1 MKVLFVDDQPKLIQ
15 TTVLDNLPNDIEHT
29 VCDFDDVQN
38 KLIRFCPDIVVLDLR
53 RDHSE
58 SGQGD
63 GTDSFNTIWK
73 HRFRPVIVFSAYPE
87 MLKDSRPEH
96 PFVKYVIKDASG
108 LKNLQT
114 SIQELS
120 LQVQA
125 ILDAEKEIDNQ
136 VSIAL
141 RDVAPVIYDQ
151 FNQPSARSE
160 AILRAAQRRIA
171 AMIDETSLRPSSL
184 KPWEQY
190 IFPPVVT
197 GLITGDVIKRKGSDG
212 SNAGDFG
219 IVLTPSCD
227 LVCSGSRKPKV
238 NSVLVVMGKSVS
250 DVCVS
255 LSLSSKEKR
264 RLEQLEEIV
273 GNLNSSM
280 FFLPE
285 IPSKMPHICINL
297 KELSMIP
304 IEELSGNTP
313 SYDRIASI
321 DSPFREEIV
330 WFLIQTIGRPG
341 VPDRDKAEW
350 AKSVGALASNTPS

>member
-1 MKVLFVDDQPKLIQ
+1 MKVLFVDDQPALIK
-15 TTVLDNLPNDIEHT
+15 TTVLDNLTNDIEHV
-29 VCDFDDVQN
+29 VCDFDDVQ
-38 KLIRFCPDIVVLDLR
+38 KELIRFRPDIVVLDLR

-63 GTDSFNTIWK
+63 GTVSFETIWS
-73 HRFRPVIVFSAYPE
+73 HRFRPIIVFSAYPE
-87 MLKDSRPEH
+87 MLQDSRSAH
-96 PFVKYVIKDASG
+96 PFVTYVKKDAHGSM
-108 LKNLQT
+108 KLQ
-114 SIQELS
+114 SAIQELAS
-120 LQVQA
+120 QVQA
-125 ILDAEKEIDNQ
+125 ILAAEQEVDNQ

-141 RDVAPVIYDQ
+141 RDVAPVIYGQ
-151 FNQPSARSE
+151 FSEPTARSE
-160 AILRAAQRRIA
+160 AILRTAQRRIA

-197 GLITGDVIKRKGSDG
+197 DLITGDVIKRIGADG

-227 LVCSGSRKPKV
+227 LVCSGSRRPKV

-250 DVCVS
+250 DVCAS
-255 LSLSSKEKR
+255 LSLPSNERK
-264 RLEQLEEIV
+264 RLEQLEKIV
-273 GNLNSSM
+273 GNLSSSM

-304 IEELSGNTP
+304 IEELVGATP
-313 SYDRIASI
+313 SYERIASI